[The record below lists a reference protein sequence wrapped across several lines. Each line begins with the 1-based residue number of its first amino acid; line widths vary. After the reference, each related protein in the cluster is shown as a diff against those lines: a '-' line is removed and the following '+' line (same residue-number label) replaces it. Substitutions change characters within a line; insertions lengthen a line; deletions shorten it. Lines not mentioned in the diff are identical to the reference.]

1 MLALD
6 PFKVLLPAVISFII
20 GVIIAPYIGRF
31 LVRHELWK
39 KKNVKKTID
48 GKEATITASLHND
61 EKQQVPRLG
70 GVVVWV
76 SVFATALFLWTLSK
90 VYPVVFTEKLDFISR
105 NQTWLP
111 LFAMLVG
118 ALVGALDD
126 LLVVEAFGSK
136 LNSYIGGG
144 LSFPVRILAVS
155 SLGIFAG
162 WWFYAKLGVDH
173 VYIPFYGDV
182 HLGGFLFILFFVI
195 VTLATFSTGVIDGVD
210 GLSGGVMSAVF
221 TAYGMIAYVHG
232 QVDIATLC
240 FVIVG
245 GIMAFL
251 WFNIPPALF
260 YLTET
265 GMLALSLSLSVI
277 AFLTDAV
284 MYLPIIAFPLLVTT
298 ASVILQLF
306 WKKVFKRKLFLVAPL
321 HHHFQAKGWPAYKVA
336 MRYWIVSYMCAMLG
350 VIVVL
355 IS

>member
-6 PFKVLLPAVISFII
+6 PFKVLLPAVLSFII
-20 GVIIAPYIGRF
+20 GVIVAPAIGRF
-31 LVRHELWK
+31 LVRHQLWK
-39 KKNVKKTID
+39 KKNVSKTID
-48 GKEATITASLHND
+48 GKDATITASLHND
-61 EKQQVPRLG
+61 EKSPVPRLG
-70 GVVVWV
+70 GVVVWG
-76 SVFATALFLWTLSK
+76 SVFATALLLWSISK
-90 VYPVVFTEKLDFISR
+90 VYPTVFTEKLDFISR

-118 ALVGALDD
+118 ALVGGLDD

-144 LSFPVRILAVS
+144 LSFPIRLLAVS
-155 SLGIFAG
+155 SLGLFAG
-162 WWFYAKLGVDH
+162 WWFYFKLGVDSVH
-173 VYIPFYGDV
+173 IPFYGDFQM
-182 HLGGFLFILFFVI
+182 GGLLFILFFII

-221 TAYGMIAYVHG
+221 TAYGMIAYLHG

-251 WFNIPPALF
+251 WFNIPPAMF

-306 WKKVFKRKLFLVAPL
+306 WKRVFKKKLFLVAPL

-350 VIVVL
+350 VITVL